1 MVSLDSSVSLPAE
14 TEVEYEPVT
23 VTVTS
28 PLPETTVLPF
38 ATMVTVLPSPPPEA
52 TLSAEMVVSFATTHV
67 DVPSTFTVMGAS
79 LAVPVPE
86 PAAVRD
92 RRRADPC
99 GAVQQV
105 QVHTGNRVGGHA
117 ARGGLVDDD
126 AVAIGS
132 DAVLPVTVLS
142 NVESLIRIV
151 LRPSMP
157 AIWLP
162 DEVPETLF
170 T

>member
-1 MVSLDSSVSLPAE
+1 
-14 TEVEYEPVT
+14 
-23 VTVTS
+23 
-28 PLPETTVLPF
+28 VL
-38 ATMVTVLPSPPPEA
+38 A
-52 TLSAEMVVSFATTHV
+52 
-67 DVPSTFTVMGAS
+67 GA
-79 LAVPVPE
+79 
-86 PAAVRD
+86 
-92 RRRADPC
+92 
-99 GAVQQV
+99 GF
-105 QVHTGNRVGGHA
+105 RV

-126 AVAIGS
+126 AVG
-132 DAVLPVTVLS
+132 DRVGCGLPVTVLS

>member
-38 ATMVTVLPSPPPEA
+38 ATMVTVLPSLPEA
-52 TLSAEMVVSFATTHV
+52 TLSAEMVVSFATPHV

-86 PAAVRD
+86 PAAALSVSVT
-92 RRRADPC
+92 ASVSKSSSVFC
-99 GAVQQV
+99 STTSAVV
-105 QVHTGNRVGGHA
+105 
-117 ARGGLVDDD
+117 LVK
-126 AVAIGS
+126 
-132 DAVLPVTVLS
+132 
-142 NVESLIRIV
+142 
-151 LRPSMP
+151 
-157 AIWLP
+157 
-162 DEVPETLF
+162 
-170 T
+170 

>member
-38 ATMVTVLPSPPPEA
+38 ATMVTVLPSPPEA

-86 PAAVRD
+86 PAAALSVIV
-92 RRRADPC
+92 AAPI
-99 GAVQQV
+99 
-105 QVHTGNRVGGHA
+105 HA
-117 ARGGLVDDD
+117 APSSRYRSTLEIVSAVTPPEVD
-126 AVAIGS
+126 
-132 DAVLPVTVLS
+132 
-142 NVESLIRIV
+142 
-151 LRPSMP
+151 
-157 AIWLP
+157 W
-162 DEVPETLF
+162 
-170 T
+170 

>member
-1 MVSLDSSVSLPAE
+1 MVSLPAE

-38 ATMVTVLPSPPPEA
+38 ATMVTVLPSPPEA

-86 PAAVRD
+86 PAAALSVIV
-92 RRRADPC
+92 AAP
-99 GAVQQV
+99 V
-105 QVHTGNRVGGHA
+105 HA
-117 ARGGLVDDD
+117 APSSRYRPTLEIVSAVTPPEVD
-126 AVAIGS
+126 
-132 DAVLPVTVLS
+132 
-142 NVESLIRIV
+142 
-151 LRPSMP
+151 
-157 AIWLP
+157 W
-162 DEVPETLF
+162 
-170 T
+170 

>member
-1 MVSLDSSVSLPAE
+1 MVMPSSTLSMCRTGCRTRCGRWCRSTAPCRPAE

-86 PAAVRD
+86 PAAALSAIV
-92 RRRADPC
+92 AASVSKSSSVLFC
-99 GAVQQV
+99 STTSAVV
-105 QVHTGNRVGGHA
+105 
-117 ARGGLVDDD
+117 LVK
-126 AVAIGS
+126 
-132 DAVLPVTVLS
+132 
-142 NVESLIRIV
+142 
-151 LRPSMP
+151 
-157 AIWLP
+157 
-162 DEVPETLF
+162 
-170 T
+170 

>member
-38 ATMVTVLPSPPPEA
+38 ATMVTVLPSLPEA

-86 PAAVRD
+86 PAAALSVIV
-92 RRRADPC
+92 AASVSKSSSVFC
-99 GAVQQV
+99 STTSAVV
-105 QVHTGNRVGGHA
+105 
-117 ARGGLVDDD
+117 LVK
-126 AVAIGS
+126 
-132 DAVLPVTVLS
+132 
-142 NVESLIRIV
+142 
-151 LRPSMP
+151 
-157 AIWLP
+157 
-162 DEVPETLF
+162 
-170 T
+170 

>member
-38 ATMVTVLPSPPPEA
+38 ATMVTVLPSLPEA
-52 TLSAEMVVSFATTHV
+52 TLSAEMVVSFATPYV

-86 PAAVRD
+86 PAAALSVIV
-92 RRRADPC
+92 AASVSKSSSVFC
-99 GAVQQV
+99 STTSAVV
-105 QVHTGNRVGGHA
+105 
-117 ARGGLVDDD
+117 LVK
-126 AVAIGS
+126 
-132 DAVLPVTVLS
+132 
-142 NVESLIRIV
+142 
-151 LRPSMP
+151 
-157 AIWLP
+157 
-162 DEVPETLF
+162 
-170 T
+170 

>member
-1 MVSLDSSVSLPAE
+1 MLMSGTPPWLCHRPRCRCAEPAVELAAVDGVARQLRVAPAE

-86 PAAVRD
+86 PAAALSAIV
-92 RRRADPC
+92 AASVSKSSSVFC
-99 GAVQQV
+99 STTSAVV
-105 QVHTGNRVGGHA
+105 
-117 ARGGLVDDD
+117 LVK
-126 AVAIGS
+126 
-132 DAVLPVTVLS
+132 
-142 NVESLIRIV
+142 
-151 LRPSMP
+151 
-157 AIWLP
+157 
-162 DEVPETLF
+162 
-170 T
+170 

>member
-38 ATMVTVLPSPPPEA
+38 ATMVTVLPSPPEA
-52 TLSAEMVVSFATTHV
+52 TLSAEMVVSFATPHV

-86 PAAVRD
+86 PAAALSVIV
-92 RRRADPC
+92 AASVSKSSSVFC
-99 GAVQQV
+99 STTSAVV
-105 QVHTGNRVGGHA
+105 
-117 ARGGLVDDD
+117 LVK
-126 AVAIGS
+126 
-132 DAVLPVTVLS
+132 
-142 NVESLIRIV
+142 
-151 LRPSMP
+151 
-157 AIWLP
+157 
-162 DEVPETLF
+162 
-170 T
+170 

>member
-38 ATMVTVLPSPPPEA
+38 ATMVTVLPSLPEA
-52 TLSAEMVVSFATTHV
+52 TLSAEMVVSFATPPHV

-86 PAAVRD
+86 PAAALSVIV
-92 RRRADPC
+92 AASVSKSSSVFC
-99 GAVQQV
+99 STTSAVV
-105 QVHTGNRVGGHA
+105 
-117 ARGGLVDDD
+117 LVK
-126 AVAIGS
+126 
-132 DAVLPVTVLS
+132 
-142 NVESLIRIV
+142 
-151 LRPSMP
+151 
-157 AIWLP
+157 
-162 DEVPETLF
+162 
-170 T
+170 

>member
-1 MVSLDSSVSLPAE
+1 MLMSGTPPWLCHRPRCRCAEPAVELAAVDGVARQLRVAPAE

-38 ATMVTVLPSPPPEA
+38 AAIVTVLPSPPPEA

-86 PAAVRD
+86 PAAALSVSV
-92 RRRADPC
+92 AA
-99 GAVQQV
+99 AVSKSSSV
-105 QVHTGNRVGGHA
+105 LFCSTTSAVV
-117 ARGGLVDDD
+117 LVK
-126 AVAIGS
+126 
-132 DAVLPVTVLS
+132 
-142 NVESLIRIV
+142 
-151 LRPSMP
+151 
-157 AIWLP
+157 
-162 DEVPETLF
+162 
-170 T
+170 

>member
-1 MVSLDSSVSLPAE
+1 MVSLPAE

-52 TLSAEMVVSFATTHV
+52 TLSAEMVVSFVTTHV

-86 PAAVRD
+86 QAAALSVVV
-92 RRRADPC
+92 AASVSKSSSVFC
-99 GAVQQV
+99 GTTSAVV
-105 QVHTGNRVGGHA
+105 
-117 ARGGLVDDD
+117 LVK
-126 AVAIGS
+126 
-132 DAVLPVTVLS
+132 
-142 NVESLIRIV
+142 
-151 LRPSMP
+151 
-157 AIWLP
+157 
-162 DEVPETLF
+162 
-170 T
+170 